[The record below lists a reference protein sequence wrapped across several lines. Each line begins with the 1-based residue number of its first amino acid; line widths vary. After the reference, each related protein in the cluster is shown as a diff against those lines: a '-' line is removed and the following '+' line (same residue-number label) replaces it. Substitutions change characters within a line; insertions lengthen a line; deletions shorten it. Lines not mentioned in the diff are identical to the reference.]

1 MHRHDNNVVYI
12 VTFVFSFNIVMIRNK
27 IYYLFRKMSRI
38 GTCELLLVL
47 AVKKINVD
55 VKKVDPSKTWK
66 GDLIISFCVGIR

>member
-1 MHRHDNNVVYI
+1 
-12 VTFVFSFNIVMIRNK
+12 MIRNK

-38 GTCELLLVL
+38 VTCELLLVL

>member
-38 GTCELLLVL
+38 VTCELLLVL

>member
-38 GTCELLLVL
+38 VTCELLLVL
-47 AVKKINVD
+47 AVKKINAD